1 MKKLVVVFFLF
12 CLFSCQ
18 EKTFRV
24 DQCIQKADSNMAY
37 KILMVNE
44 ETLVAEVVDLD
55 GKKKEIDLK
64 EEWIE
69 TVCQKE

>member
-1 MKKLVVVFFLF
+1 MKRLVIVFFLF
-12 CLFSCQ
+12 GLFSCQ
-18 EKTFRV
+18 KKTFRV

-37 KILMVNE
+37 KILMIDE
-44 ETLVAEVVDLD
+44 KKLVGRVIDLD